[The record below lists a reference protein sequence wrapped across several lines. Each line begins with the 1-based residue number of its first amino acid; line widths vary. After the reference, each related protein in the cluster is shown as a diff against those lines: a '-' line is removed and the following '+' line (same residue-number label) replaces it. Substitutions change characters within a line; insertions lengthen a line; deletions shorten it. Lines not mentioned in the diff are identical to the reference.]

1 MIVTETEKNKIVDL
15 IQKAKSIISRRVEK
29 VIGKKPRAE
38 ISNEEA
44 LQTVLE
50 SWVGQ
55 EEEKEQEN
63 KAEEE
68 KYIRDQRKQI
78 TEMRDRGDF
87 VPVNYMPCPEVS
99 VEEHEEKIINKDI
112 SNVEGDVSTPTSIQ
126 RSFTPTFTSM
136 ESVRHSWSFL
146 NENELYPPKLRRPSS
161 LYGAEAATASSR
173 LPSRQLS
180 LSPSCLLEHADAY
193 CSLSSTEEPMA
204 PSTHQAE
211 LEETTGDIVEEA
223 APNIYR
229 PASYIVPI
237 GGVWNPEDRGVES
250 LWSEVHE
257 EGKKSPNHS
266 EASDQ
271 KGLYW
276 AVELNLLINLILV
289 ESLRP
294 NKTSSFTSKLSTNNI
309 NISSLCLLILPT

>member
-1 MIVTETEKNKIVDL
+1 MLVTETEKNKIVDL

-68 KYIRDQRKQI
+68 KYIRDQHKQI
-78 TEMRDRGDF
+78 TEMRERGDF

-99 VEEHEEKIINKDI
+99 VEEHEEIPTEEKMIKKNV
-112 SNVEGDVSTPTSIQ
+112 SNADGDDSTPTSIP

-136 ESVRHSWSFL
+136 ENVRYSWSFL

-161 LYGAEAATASSR
+161 LYGVEAATASSR

-180 LSPSCLLEHADAY
+180 LSPSCLQDHGDAFL
-193 CSLSSTEEPMA
+193 SLSSTEESVL
-204 PSTHQAE
+204 PSTNQAE
-211 LEETTGDIVEEA
+211 LEETAGDIVDE

-237 GGVWNPEDRGVES
+237 GGVWNPDDKSAETES
-250 LWSEVHE
+250 IWGEVGE
-257 EGKKSPNHS
+257 EEKKSPINS

-276 AVELNLLINLILV
+276 AVHW
-289 ESLRP
+289 
-294 NKTSSFTSKLSTNNI
+294 SFDLY
-309 NISSLCLLILPT
+309 